1 MNWLKELRLKY
12 NLTQKQL
19 AKESGVNVFTIMN
32 IEQGNR
38 KGCKETLDKLNEY
51 FKTLEEVKKN

>member
-19 AKESGVNVFTIMN
+19 AKETNINIFTIQN
-32 IEQGNR
+32 IEQDKR
-38 KGCKETLDKLNEY
+38 KGSKETLDKLNEY
-51 FKTLEEVKKN
+51 FDKLKKTK

>member
-19 AKESGVNVFTIMN
+19 AKETGINIFTIQN
-32 IEQGNR
+32 IEQDKR
-38 KGCKETLDKLNEY
+38 KGAKETIDTLKNY
-51 FKTLEEVKKN
+51 FDTLEKARK